1 MRWTGLA
8 LLLSGCVVDYVVTDV
23 QDPIAAG
30 DTGAP
35 AAEPT
40 PPAASEEAPAEE
52 PEQPVDEPPAEI
64 TPEEPPAEEPPAEE
78 PPVQQTPGVPPAPAD
93 DCDVTSEL
101 IYLLD
106 QDASALYLFD
116 PATFDVQRLGTIDC
130 TMWGEPESMAVA
142 RGGYALVRYSDDS
155 VYEVDLAT
163 LRCSA
168 TGYRPART
176 GFGSFG
182 MGFATDAAG
191 VWMEHLFIANDRDLA
206 TLDPATWRVDVFG
219 RLPSQAELT
228 GTSQGELWAF
238 LPLERPAE
246 LRQVSRINGQTLSTR
261 NLPGFPNPADIDMFA
276 FAAWGGEHWLFVRTY
291 GMGESTDIYRVEAN
305 GRMTLELEDI
315 GVNVVGAG
323 VSTCAPS

>member
-1 MRWTGLA
+1 MRVSALC

-23 QDPIAAG
+23 PPEVPEA
-30 DTGAP
+30 DTG

-40 PPAASEEAPAEE
+40 EPPASEQPAAEEPAGEEPLPEEPPVEEPPVEEPPVEEAPA
-52 PEQPVDEPPAEI
+52 
-64 TPEEPPAEEPPAEE
+64 T
-78 PPVQQTPGVPPAPAD
+78 PPAPPD

-106 QDASALYLFD
+106 QDASTLYLFD
-116 PATFDVQRLGTIDC
+116 PSSFGVQRLGEIDC
-130 TMWGEPESMAVA
+130 SMWGEPESMAIA
-142 RGGYALVRYSDDS
+142 RAGYALVRYSDDE

-163 LRCSA
+163 LRCSS
-168 TGYRPART
+168 TGYRPGRT

-191 VWMEHLFIANDRDLA
+191 VWMEQLYVANDHDLA
-206 TLDPATWRVDVFG
+206 TLDTSTWRMTTFG

-228 GTSQGELWAF
+228 GTSAGELWAF

-246 LRQVSRINGQTLSTR
+246 LRQVDRVTGRTLDTTP
-261 NLPGFPNPADIDMFA
+261 LPGFPNPIDIDMFA

-291 GMGESTDIYRVEAN
+291 GMGESTDIYRVDSR

-323 VSTCAPS
+323 VSTCAPI